1 MRKILTLTD
10 FSDNSY
16 NALECAHRFYKDD
29 PCEIILLHSI
39 EPQMSTSTSR
49 IDYGKKVQVYE
60 ALSAEVEEEFEKF
73 LARLPGLD
81 NGKHTYRTELT
92 TEELYKRVNSMIAE
106 EDIDLVLMGTKGR
119 TAARDIFM
127 GSNTVKMVR
136 SVVGCPVLTIPENH
150 EYVPPVKFALATDF
164 RRPIHERQLER
175 LVGLAKYMSAR
186 LDILHIFDEGEQLTT
201 EQLANKALLETNL
214 EEVDYH
220 YQWLPDTGVQKSKI
234 IGEYTRDNGYHLL
247 AMLFHK
253 RSFFD
258 RLFREKVIKRI
269 GFHTDIP
276 FMVIPELD

>member
-10 FSDNSY
+10 FSDNSF
-16 NALECAHRFYKDD
+16 NALNCAHQFYKDD

-39 EPQMSTSTSR
+39 EPQMSTATSR
-49 IDYGKKVQVYE
+49 IDYGRKVQVYDE
-60 ALSAEVEEEFEKF
+60 LSAEVEEDFKNF

-81 NGKHTYRTELT
+81 DGRHTYRTELT
-92 TEELYKRVNSMIAE
+92 TEELYKRVNAIIAD

-150 EYVPPVKFALATDF
+150 KYVPPVKFALATDF
-164 RRPIHERQLER
+164 RLPIREQQLER
-175 LVGLAKYMSAR
+175 LVGLARYMNAR
-186 LDILHIFDEGEQLTT
+186 LDILHVFEEGEELNSK
-201 EQLANKALLETNL
+201 QLANKALLESNL
-214 EEVDYH
+214 GDVDYH
-220 YQWLPDTGVQKSKI
+220 YEWIPDTGASKSKI

-258 RLFREKVIKRI
+258 RMFREKVIKRI

-276 FMVIPELD
+276 FMVIPEMD